1 MNLWDRL
8 VVLCLTLLDRVL
20 DFFTFGAWSEV
31 QGNEKLDVRVKK

>member
-8 VVLCLTLLDRVL
+8 VVLCLTLLDKVL

-31 QGNEKLDVRVKK
+31 QGGERPGLRVKK